1 MRPPAAATP
10 HRPHAR
16 RLAALAAAALLA
28 LPPAAAGP
36 TSAEPAP
43 LRVEGW
49 IAAGRL
55 QARLDLTP
63 ALDAELERRLG
74 SGLSTTVR
82 LTVAALGASGA
93 AAAAAARDFDVRFDV
108 WLETFTVTI
117 REGEAAVA
125 SRQGADWATVR
136 GLLATPA
143 PFDLGPRAALP
154 PVFAVEA
161 RLELDPVTS
170 RRLEKTREQL
180 THPVGG
186 PSAGARSVLGTLAA
200 LLLRS
205 PPPVATRSRSGPLT
219 LAELPIR

>member
-1 MRPPAAATP
+1 MRSPAAAP
-10 HRPHAR
+10 VHRPHAR
-16 RLAALAAAALLA
+16 RLATLAAAALLA
-28 LPPAAAGP
+28 LPAAAAGP
-36 TSAEPAP
+36 APAEPAT

-55 QARLDLTP
+55 QARLDLAP

-74 SGLSTTVR
+74 SGLATTVR

-93 AAAAAARDFDVRFDV
+93 AAAARDFDVRFDV
-108 WLETFTVTI
+108 WQETFTVTI
-117 REGEAAVA
+117 REGETAVA

-136 GLLATPA
+136 GLLASPA
-143 PFDLGPRAALP
+143 PFDLGPRSALP

-170 RRLEKTREQL
+170 RQLEKTREQL
-180 THPVGG
+180 THPMGG

-219 LAELPIR
+219 LAELPTR